1 MRDFKSHKA
10 KSRVKGNRRKVQ
22 KAPRDWKR
30 LFLRLLRVAV
40 ACGSLALV
48 VSGGMLAT
56 RLLFAS
62 DYFRVTGIDVEH
74 NRRLSS
80 EELVALSGIKPGESL
95 FRLDLEAIGHKIEEN
110 PWIATAQVARVFP
123 HKVLIS
129 VSERAPK
136 AIVNL
141 GYLYYVDDGG
151 TVFKLLDPG
160 DRLDYPVIT
169 GIDRRFLLE
178 NPATARRELQ
188 DALRLIDDLAQRRG
202 FNLSDASEVHIE
214 PTGGIDLYT
223 YVGGVSI
230 RMGYGDFTTKLD
242 HLERIFKELQPRLLA
257 LEYIDL
263 NVLDR
268 VIVKIDPECLHGRG

>member
-1 MRDFKSHKA
+1 MRDLKSHKA
-10 KSRVKGNRRKVQ
+10 KGRVKGNRRRREKT
-22 KAPRDWKR
+22 PRDWKR
-30 LFLRLLRVAV
+30 VFQRLLRVGLV
-40 ACGSLALV
+40 CGSLALV
-48 VSGGMLAT
+48 LSGGMLAT

-62 DYFRVTGIDVEH
+62 NYFRVTGIEVEN
-74 NRRLSS
+74 NRRLSR
-80 EELVALSGIKPGESL
+80 EELVALSGVKPGESL
-95 FRLDLEAIGHKIEEN
+95 FKLDLGAIGRKIEEN
-110 PWIATAQVARVFP
+110 PWVATAQVSRVFP
-123 HKVLIS
+123 HEVLIS

-141 GYLYYVDDGG
+141 GYLYYVDEGG
-151 TVFKLLDPG
+151 TVFKLLDP
-160 DRLDYPVIT
+160 DDNLDYPVIT

-188 DALRLIDDLAQRRG
+188 DALRLIDDLAQRRR

-268 VIVKIDPECLHGRG
+268 VIVKIDPQCVHGKG